1 MLRDLEINFKNLS
14 MTEKFLIC
22 LIAILVIAI
31 FGFSLLII
39 VSA

>member
-1 MLRDLEINFKNLS
+1 MLRDLEINFKNFSLA
-14 MTEKFLIC
+14 EKILLC

>member
-14 MTEKFLIC
+14 TAEKFLIC
-22 LIAILVIAI
+22 LIAILTIAI